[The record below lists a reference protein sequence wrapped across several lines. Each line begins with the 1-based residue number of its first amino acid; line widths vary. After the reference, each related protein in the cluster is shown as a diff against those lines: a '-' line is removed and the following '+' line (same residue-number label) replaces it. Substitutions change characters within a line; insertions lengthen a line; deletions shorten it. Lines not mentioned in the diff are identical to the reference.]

1 MVDAAFQQ
9 ADAQPTFQPLHLPAR
24 RRLHDVLP
32 LGRPAEVQL
41 LG

>member
-1 MVDAAFQQ
+1 VFQQ
-9 ADAQPTFQPLHLPAR
+9 ADARRSFQPLHLPAQ

-32 LGRPAEVQL
+32 LGHPAEVQL